1 VDDIDIRILRI
12 LEKEGRI
19 THEELSKRLNLSR
32 PAIHQRVVKLE
43 QAGVIKGY
51 RTDIEWSKAGQPLR
65 ALVFINVKTSD
76 FNGLMDEIVNIK
88 VKGLDIEECLR
99 ITGQWCVMLRIRA
112 EETSQI
118 TLLHDEVLKI
128 QGVIETFT
136 MLILSEK

>member
-1 VDDIDIRILRI
+1 MDDIDIRILRI